1 MAYNSEDSW
10 EDPQQKPWAETDET
24 GLPEGEGGV
33 VGDTRFE
40 PDAQNPELTVPADA
54 EKAGNANSP
63 KKKIPKWQWGV
74 LGGFVV
80 VAMGGGASFV
90 LLSGHSSNA
99 APMQQQMGLAASPV
113 SPASHLPQRA
123 APHLMQQKS
132 LPGSISRPEGSSK
145 SGFAPDSAAMS
156 AQTPSPS
163 GMSGFATLNQLSGS
177 STTATG
183 HPAAN
188 TATTAEDVSPSP
200 VSALATS
207 AMAAPAEETTK
218 TSALSTLQSPVVLS
232 PAPTAGLPAGT
243 PTVSSKTAS
252 AANTVNPTVVRL
264 KAEIAASKAK
274 IAQLQEALQS
284 DKTASAPRVVTRTIV
299 RYVHVPVAAPAPS
312 VTQNGPSSPSR
323 TASGW
328 SVVGGNAHVAMVS
341 GPGGQVQSVRA
352 GDVLPGGMLVQRI
365 GLGKV
370 ITNEGVIR

>member
-24 GLPEGEGGV
+24 GLPEGENGV

-40 PDAQNPELTVPADA
+40 PAAQNPELTVPADA

-80 VAMGGGASFV
+80 IAIGGGAAFV
-90 LLSGHSSNA
+90 LLDGHSSSV
-99 APMQQQMGLAASPV
+99 APMQQQMGLAASP
-113 SPASHLPQRA
+113 ASHLPQRA
-123 APHLMQQKS
+123 TTPLMQQKS
-132 LPGSISRPEGSSK
+132 LSGSIGHPEASPK

-163 GMSGFATLNQLSGS
+163 GMSGFATLNQLSGD
-177 STTATG
+177 STTATS

-188 TATTAEDVSPSP
+188 TSMTAEDASPSP
-200 VSALATS
+200 VSALPTS
-207 AMAAPAEETTK
+207 AMATPAEETTK
-218 TSALSTLQSPVVLS
+218 TSTLSSLQSPVVLS

-243 PTVSSKTAS
+243 PMVSSTTAS

-264 KAEIAASKAK
+264 QAEIAASKAK
-274 IAQLQEALQS
+274 IAQLQDALQS

-299 RYVHVPVAAPAPS
+299 RYVHVPVAAPAPR
-312 VTQNGPSSPSR
+312 VTMAHPASPSR
-323 TASGW
+323 TESAW
-328 SVVGGNAHVAMVS
+328 SVVGGNGHVAMVS

>member
-10 EDPQQKPWAETDET
+10 EDPQQKPWAETDDT
-24 GLPEGEGGV
+24 GLPEGESGV

-40 PDAQNPELTVPADA
+40 PAAQNPELTVPADA

-80 VAMGGGASFV
+80 IALGGGASFV
-90 LLSGHSSNA
+90 LLSGHSSSV
-99 APMQQQMGLAASPV
+99 APMQQQMGLAASR
-113 SPASHLPQRA
+113 ASHLPQRTA
-123 APHLMQQKS
+123 TPLMQQKL
-132 LPGSISRPEGSSK
+132 LPGSMSRPEGSPK

-163 GMSGFATLNQLSGS
+163 GMSGFATLNQLSGG

-188 TATTAEDVSPSP
+188 TATTAEDVSPSS
-200 VSALATS
+200 VSALSTS
-207 AMAAPAEETTK
+207 AMATPAEETTK
-218 TSALSTLQSPVVLS
+218 TSAVSSLQSPVVLS
-232 PAPTAGLPAGT
+232 SAPTAGLPTAS
-243 PTVSSKTAS
+243 PTVSSTTAL
-252 AANTVNPTVVRL
+252 ANTVNPTVVRL

-274 IAQLQEALQS
+274 IAQLQDALQS

-312 VTQNGPSSPSR
+312 VTQNGPSSSSG
-323 TASGW
+323 TSSGW
-328 SVVGGNAHVAMVS
+328 SVVGGNGHVAMVS